1 MDSLE
6 IDDNKP
12 EETDNKGLILCHEC
26 NIMTPGIV
34 SNDVPWYI
42 YIIGIIGLFIIGKLF
57 LIVVPFLVLT
67 LKNQIRRC
75 PECHDVLEN
84 KNLFSIESLND
95 EVFTL
100 RLSDIVIVLDRKNA
114 YILSGLLFFILC

>member
-1 MDSLE
+1 ME
-6 IDDNKP
+6 ISNPDN
-12 EETDNKGLILCHEC
+12 ETNPNKENKGLIVCPEC
-26 NIMTPGIV
+26 NISTPGIV

-42 YIIGIIGLFIIGKLF
+42 YIVGILGLFIIGKLF

-75 PECHDVLEN
+75 PECHDVLEQ

-100 RLSDIVIVLDRKNA
+100 KLSDVVIV
-114 YILSGLLFFILC
+114 